1 MNTEQ
6 LHALVQ
12 LTARLWK
19 ARLEEWLLYL
29 ASLLSFW
36 TVSGYMAHSRS
47 FYVFAF
53 VLVQAF
59 LWRLYAA
66 DSKYLLLYR
75 ILNVPL
81 IQKRFLQ
88 ILFLQ
93 TFHTLCFELFLG
105 SWMPPLQTGLAVVAA
120 SAAAACFSKNILGI
134 AAYGSVYLV
143 VGIILLNL

>member
-1 MNTEQ
+1 MSTEQ

-36 TVSGYMAHSRS
+36 AVSGYIAQSRS
-47 FYVFAF
+47 LYVSAF

-93 TFHTLCFELFLG
+93 TFHTLCFEVFLG
-105 SWMPPLQTGLAVVAA
+105 GWMPPLQTGLAVVAA
-120 SAAAACFSKNILGI
+120 SAAAACFSKNILAI

-143 VGIILLNL
+143 VGVFLLNL